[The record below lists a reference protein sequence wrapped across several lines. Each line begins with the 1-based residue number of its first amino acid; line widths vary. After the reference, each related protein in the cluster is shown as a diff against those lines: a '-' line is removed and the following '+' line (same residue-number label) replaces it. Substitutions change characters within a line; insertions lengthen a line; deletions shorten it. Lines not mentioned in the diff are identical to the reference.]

1 MDLGESHKRNAET
14 PSRIPDGLHI
24 TRDGRVEI
32 YGVNANGS
40 RAHSPMGR
48 EQKAKP
54 RLRKVDSRAISA
66 PQGVNLPPMRVLIA
80 DNDSSDRTTLIELCH
95 SRRRFGDPII
105 VESGAEA
112 LAQIRA
118 NQPDVALLACELE
131 DMTGFDVLR
140 ALDDDERPATIMVA
154 PDDRYAAEALSS
166 AATDYLTRPISADRL
181 AFALE
186 RACPS
191 TRRVIRDALAQEPP
205 ASAGTEAR
213 YPASMSLGH
222 RDRLVGERAGRMYFF
237 SPIDIDY
244 IEADSNYV
252 KIHVGSERYI
262 TRDSLTRLAAVL
274 DTVGFVRISRAVL
287 LNLQRV
293 SFAERQGRG
302 VLAFV
307 LPSGARVVS
316 SIGFRLEPGAQLRIA
331 RTRGTRRKNLTA

>member
-140 ALDDDERPATIMVA
+140 ALDDDERPATAFFPLSNV
-154 PDDRYAAEALSS
+154 LSS
-166 AATDYLTRPISADRL
+166 EVFQCLCLPCAGGSAQ
-181 AFALE
+181 
-186 RACPS
+186 
-191 TRRVIRDALAQEPP
+191 V
-205 ASAGTEAR
+205 
-213 YPASMSLGH
+213 
-222 RDRLVGERAGRMYFF
+222 
-237 SPIDIDY
+237 
-244 IEADSNYV
+244 
-252 KIHVGSERYI
+252 
-262 TRDSLTRLAAVL
+262 
-274 DTVGFVRISRAVL
+274 
-287 LNLQRV
+287 
-293 SFAERQGRG
+293 
-302 VLAFV
+302 
-307 LPSGARVVS
+307 
-316 SIGFRLEPGAQLRIA
+316 
-331 RTRGTRRKNLTA
+331 